1 MGGEGGG
8 MLAVLVA
15 GPFLLQ
21 TSREVFPGQ
30 EVSQGGHLLIEKIAN
45 EETMA

>member
-1 MGGEGGG
+1 MVCSLFLL
-8 MLAVLVA
+8 LALL
-15 GPFLLQ
+15 LLQ

-45 EETMA
+45 EDTMA